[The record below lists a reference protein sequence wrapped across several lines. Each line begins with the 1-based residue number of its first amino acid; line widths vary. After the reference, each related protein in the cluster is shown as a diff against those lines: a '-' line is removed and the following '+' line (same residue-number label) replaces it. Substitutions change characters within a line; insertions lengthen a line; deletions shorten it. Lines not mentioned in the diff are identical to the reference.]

1 MGRGGIN
8 TLHKT
13 NWYIVPLFILSL
25 ALCLCL
31 VSTEQAS
38 AADPMRNLYQGCNGN
53 DVTQLQND
61 LNLKGYYC
69 GTADGK
75 FGSRTRAAVLALQK
89 ENNCAADAIVGPQT
103 RQALAS
109 YQPRLLLWGSAGG
122 DVARLQQALNERG
135 YSCGAVDGKFG
146 SRTYNAVINF
156 QKASNCQPDG
166 KIGSQTRQALANY
179 KPDYTPPSR
188 GGGETPTRYVKTL
201 TMKATAY
208 CPCSKCN
215 YPYAG
220 QPSAIGLPLKK
231 GIVAVDPRVIK
242 LGTRLYVEGYGAA
255 IAADTGGAIKGNRID
270 LCFNSHS
277 EALKWGIQNV
287 KVYVLP

>member
-1 MGRGGIN
+1 M
-8 TLHKT
+8 HKT

-25 ALCLCL
+25 TLCLCL
-31 VSTEQAS
+31 VSVEQAS
-38 AADPMRNLYQGCNGN
+38 AADPVGNLYQGCSGSE
-53 DVTQLQND
+53 VTQLQND

-89 ENNCAADAIVGPQT
+89 ENNCTVDAIVGPQT
-103 RQALAS
+103 RQALTN
-109 YQPRLLLWGSAGG
+109 YQPRLLLWGSVGE
-122 DVARLQQALNERG
+122 DVARLQQTLNERG

-146 SRTYNAVINF
+146 SRTYNAVVSF

-166 KIGSQTRQALANY
+166 KVGSQTRQALANY
-179 KPDYTPPSR
+179 KSDYTTPSR
-188 GGGETPTRYVKTL
+188 GEGDIPTRYVKAL

-215 YPYAG
+215 HPYTG

-231 GIVAVDPRVIK
+231 GIAAVDPQVIK
-242 LGTRLYVEGYGAA
+242 LGTRLYVEGYGDA
-255 IAADTGGAIKGNRID
+255 IAADTGGNIKGNRID
-270 LCFNSHS
+270 LCFNTHS